1 MNIEQA
7 KKIPLE
13 LVMQEIKAVETKSK
27 SDRSEIWYQ
36 SPFHEDKTA
45 SFKIDT
51 KKCYWK
57 DWGTGK
63 GGDVIKL
70 VCEYNQMTVSE
81 ALKWLK
87 KFEGVTLPENKTA
100 HPARQKT
107 AAKHKAEPVNGL
119 LKEKEI
125 TNGKLCQYIGE
136 RGLPVPLVR
145 DYCREVSFK
154 NSESGKMAYGI
165 GMENNAGGWEVR
177 GAIGGFKAVIGNKAI
192 TTICRQKNKVAV
204 EKVHIFEGFI
214 DFLTKENKWPSGEN
228 EATIILNSASLIAEG
243 IEEIRTN
250 EKLKEAK
257 NVRLWLDNDTAGDRA
272 TQEMADQLH
281 EVYEVGDMRRIYAD
295 YKDFNEY
302 WTESP
307 EARKST
313 GGVHQYDD
321 TATGNLRKIA
331 ESHSK
336 PKF

>member
-1 MNIEQA
+1 MNIAQA
-7 KKIPLE
+7 KQIPLE
-13 LVMQEIKAVETKSK
+13 LVMQEIKAVETKAK
-27 SDRSEIWYQ
+27 ADRSEIWYQ

-70 VCEYNQMTVSE
+70 ACEYNQMTVSE

-87 KFEGVTLPENKTA
+87 RFEGVTLPENKTTP
-100 HPARQKT
+100 PAAKKT
-107 AAKHKAEPVNGL
+107 AGNHKAEPVNGL
-119 LKEKEI
+119 LKEKNI
-125 TNGKLCQYIGE
+125 TNGTLCQYIGK
-136 RGLPVPLVR
+136 RGLPVDLVR

-154 NSESGKMAYGI
+154 NGESGKVAYGI

-177 GAIGGFKAVIGNKAI
+177 GAIGGFKAVVGNKAI
-192 TTICRQKNKVAV
+192 TTICRAKKQV
-204 EKVHIFEGFI
+204 ETVHVFEGYM

-228 EATIILNSASLIAEG
+228 EASIILNSASLIAEG
-243 IEEIRTN
+243 IQEIKTH
-250 EKLKEAK
+250 EQLKEAK
-257 NVRLWLDNDTAGDRA
+257 NVRLWLDNDNAGDKA
-272 TQEMADQLH
+272 TQELADQLH
-281 EVYEVGDMRRIYAD
+281 QVYEVGDMRRIYAD

-307 EARKST
+307 EARKT
-313 GGVHQYDD
+313 NNGQYQYDD
-321 TATGNLRKIA
+321 SASGNHRKLA
-331 ESHSK
+331 ERNSL